1 MKVIG
6 VNFFETQCIYL
17 KMALA
22 SARDSETVWRTAAK
36 FCTQTCFVPVVQDKG
51 SVWLWRR

>member
-22 SARDSETVWRTAAK
+22 SARDSETA
-36 FCTQTCFVPVVQDKG
+36 
-51 SVWLWRR
+51 